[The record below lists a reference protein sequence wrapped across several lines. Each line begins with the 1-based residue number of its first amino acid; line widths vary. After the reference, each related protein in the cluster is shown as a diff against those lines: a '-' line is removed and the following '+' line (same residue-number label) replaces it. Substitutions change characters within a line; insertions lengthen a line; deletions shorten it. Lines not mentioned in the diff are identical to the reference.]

1 MAHGS
6 RCEPIAPNA
15 DITQRDRQLTSGR
28 QENPGCVEGTP
39 GWSEDES
46 LEEQVYCGAVMHKRL
61 TRFPLA
67 STTGKLFRL
76 LHFNASIAF
85 SALTS
90 CGNVST
96 FLHAEC
102 ISESRI

>member
-1 MAHGS
+1 
-6 RCEPIAPNA
+6 
-15 DITQRDRQLTSGR
+15 
-28 QENPGCVEGTP
+28 
-39 GWSEDES
+39 
-46 LEEQVYCGAVMHKRL
+46 MHEKL

-96 FLHAEC
+96 SLHAEC
-102 ISESRI
+102 ISESRILKASFCLLPVELKCSISGSGSKLDV